1 MDRRHVLTCALALG
15 LSWATGSST
24 SASGIATSTGVNF
37 TTGNVATDMPQ
48 TPGNGVYVVPGT
60 SPTGVGQAQWM
71 TQAGYITGWN
81 IKDLRFAY
89 NSTTDTLSV
98 GVNTY
103 SIAGNAD
110 GNGTPGSP
118 DPRMIAAGGVDP
130 AHIGGRG
137 SITVAFAPSAPGN
150 VSQVGTPAIVAG
162 VPANKSSAGTGL
174 DGFTVSTYKPSGEG
188 IQYNYGMSLAANT
201 GALAFDPSA
210 AHPGFEFTVKNFSK
224 IPGLDPKTGFW
235 IQAFAGSPDDVIAG
249 EDSIGWVHI
258 PALAAQQQVPEP
270 TTFAGWSLLIGC
282 AAWGLRRSRRQAVQ
296 A

>member
-1 MDRRHVLTCALALG
+1 MDRRNVLICAMALG
-15 LSWATGSST
+15 LYGATGPSA
-24 SASGIATSTGVNF
+24 SASGISSTGVSF
-37 TTGNVATDMPQ
+37 TTGNVEKDMPS
-48 TPGNGVYVVPGT
+48 TTGSGVYVVPGT
-60 SPTGVGQAQWM
+60 SKDGVGQAKWM
-71 TQAGYITGWN
+71 TDAGYITGWN
-81 IKDLRFAY
+81 MKDLRFAY
-89 NSTTDTLSV
+89 NSTSDTLSV

-110 GNGTPGSP
+110 GNGTPGIP
-118 DPRMIAAGGVDP
+118 DPRMTAAGGVNP

-137 SITVAFAPSAPGN
+137 SITVAFAPSAAGSA
-150 VSQVGTPAIVAG
+150 SQMGTPVIVAG

-174 DGFTVSTYKPSGEG
+174 DGFTVSTYKASGAG

-224 IPGLDPKTGFW
+224 IPGIDPKTGFW

-249 EDSIGWVHI
+249 EDAIGWVHI
-258 PALAAQQQVPEP
+258 PALAAQQTVPEP
-270 TTFAGWSLLIGC
+270 TTLAGWSLLVVG
-282 AAWGLRRSRRQAVQ
+282 AAWGLRRSRRQPVQ

>member
-1 MDRRHVLTCALALG
+1 MDRRNVLICALALG
-15 LSWATGSST
+15 LCGATGPSA
-24 SASGIATSTGVNF
+24 SASGISSTGVSF
-37 TTGNVATDMPQ
+37 TTGNVEKDMPN
-48 TPGNGVYVVPGT
+48 TAGNGVFVVPGT
-60 SPTGVGQAQWM
+60 SPTGVGQAKWM
-71 TQAGYITGWN
+71 TDAGYITGWN

-89 NSTTDTLSV
+89 NSTSDTLSV

-110 GNGTPGSP
+110 GNGKPGSP
-118 DPRMIAAGGVDP
+118 DPKMVAAGGVDP

-137 SITVAFAPSAPGN
+137 SITVAFAPSETGAP
-150 VSQVGTPAIVAG
+150 SKVGTPVIVAG
-162 VPANKSSAGTGL
+162 VPADKSSAGTGL
-174 DGFTVSTYKPSGEG
+174 DGFTVSSYKPSGQG

-249 EDSIGWVHI
+249 EDSIGWIHV
-258 PALAAQQQVPEP
+258 PGLAAQQTVPEP
-270 TTFAGWSLLIGC
+270 TTFAGWTLLTAG
-282 AAWGLRRSRRQAVQ
+282 AAWGLRRSRRRSVQ